1 MIKKWLLCLA
11 VVSGIN
17 AVAQVAPSE
26 VIMTINDEP
35 VQKQEFEYIFKKNNK
50 DSVISKEDLDEYLEL
65 FVNFKLKVK
74 AAEAIGLDKNSD
86 FIKELKGYRNQLT
99 KPYLTDSKLT
109 ESLLK
114 EAYDRTVN
122 EVKASHILINVAPD
136 AMPADTLAAYNKAI
150 EVKKKLS
157 SGKVSFEE
165 IAKKYSQDPSAKD
178 NAGNLGYFSAF
189 QMVYPF
195 ETAAYST
202 TIGGISNPIRTSFGY
217 HIVKVTDKRKA
228 RGQIRLS
235 HIMLSTQGITE
246 AQQKRIEEKAIELN
260 EMLKKGDSFENIA
273 RNYSDDKSTAAKGG
287 VMNWIKGGT
296 MIEEFE
302 DVAFSLKE
310 DGEISAPFKTEYGW
324 HIIRRDE
331 FKPTES
337 YEELLPNLTRKV
349 SRDMRSQTTDKLFI
363 ANKKKELGY
372 KLYKSSLKKVVSS
385 LDSTVFD
392 SSFQFVNKVDDSKKL
407 FKLDGKT
414 YTIKTYLIWLD
425 VKAEK
430 NDLLTTWNSW
440 NQAMYSKFID
450 DFVYSY
456 VDQNLE
462 KNNLD
467 FASLMQEY
475 RDGILLFEL
484 TDSLVWSK
492 AVNDTAGLKNYYESH
507 RDDFVWG
514 ERVRIEEYICSNKE
528 FEQKVMPLL
537 KSGKS
542 MNQVDSIITN
552 INKLALRIEVNNY
565 EKGKES
571 LPKIVK
577 WEKGIYGPVTNSSQH
592 IIYKVIDFL
601 PSAKKEFKEAKG
613 VITAAY
619 QDYLEDQWLKT
630 LKEQFKVEVNKEV
643 LYSVK

>member
-1 MIKKWLLCLA
+1 MIKKWILCLT
-11 VVSGIN
+11 VVSGIT
-17 AVAQVAPSE
+17 ATAQVAPSE

-50 DSVISKEDLDEYLEL
+50 DSVISKEDLDEYLDL
-65 FVNFKLKVK
+65 FINFKLKVK
-74 AAEAIGLDKNSD
+74 AAERIGLDKNPD
-86 FIKELKGYRNQLT
+86 FIKELNGYRKQLT
-99 KPYLTDSKLT
+99 KPYLSDSKLT
-109 ESLLK
+109 DSLLK
-114 EAYDRTVN
+114 EAYSRTVN
-122 EVKASHILINVAPD
+122 EVKASHILINVTPD
-136 AMPADTLAAYNKAI
+136 AMPADTLAAYNKAM
-150 EVKKKLS
+150 EVKKKLA
-157 SGKVSFEE
+157 SGKVTFED

-178 NAGNLGYFSAF
+178 NGGNLGYFSAF

-195 ETAAYST
+195 ETAAYNT
-202 TIGGISNPIRTSFGY
+202 PVGEVSNPIRTSFGY
-217 HIVKVTDKRKA
+217 HIVKVTDRRKS

-246 AQQKRIEEKAIELN
+246 TQQNRIEEKANELH
-260 EMLKKGDSFENIA
+260 EMLKQGDSFENIA
-273 RNYSDDKSTAAKGG
+273 RKYSDDKSTAAKGG
-287 VMNWIKGGT
+287 AMNWIKGGA

-331 FKPTES
+331 FKPIES
-337 YEELLPNLTRKV
+337 YEELLTNLTRKV
-349 SRDMRSQTTDKLFI
+349 SRDMRSQTTHKLFI

-372 KLYKSSLKKVVSS
+372 KLYKSSLKKIASS

-392 SSFQFVNKVDDSKKL
+392 STFQFANKVDDSKNL

-414 YTIKTYLIWLD
+414 FTVNNYLIWLD
-425 VKAEK
+425 VNAEK
-430 NDLLTTWNSW
+430 NDLLTTWDSW

-462 KNNLD
+462 KNNPE
-467 FASLMQEY
+467 FKSLMQEY

-492 AVNDTAGLKNYYESH
+492 AVNDTTGLKNYFEMH

-514 ERVRIEEYICSNKE
+514 ERVKIEEYICANQE
-528 FEQKVMPLL
+528 FEDKVMALL
-537 KSGKS
+537 KEDKTKEE
-542 MNQVDSIITN
+542 VDSLIVI

-565 EKGKES
+565 EKGKDT
-571 LPKIVK
+571 LPKTVK
-577 WEKGIYGPVTNSSQH
+577 WEQGIYGPVINISQH
-592 IIYKVIDFL
+592 IIYRVVEFL

-613 VITAAY
+613 AITAAY
-619 QDYLEDQWLKT
+619 QDYLEAEWLKS
-630 LKEQFKVEVNKEV
+630 LKEQYKVEVNKEV
-643 LYSVK
+643 LYSIK